1 MEIIYILII
10 VLFIGIIISLLWKNR
25 CLKHDIYDFTRKLEN
40 SLNELLNSRNLN
52 KTIYEQDDLWG
63 MVYEKLCRISDM
75 YTHKNQELFKEKEN
89 LKELVW

>member
-25 CLKHDIYDFTRKLEN
+25 CLKHDIYDFTEKLEN

-52 KTIYEQDDLWG
+52 KTICVICVPSPQLPHLHHFFHPPFF
-63 MVYEKLCRISDM
+63 VINK
-75 YTHKNQELFKEKEN
+75 
-89 LKELVW
+89 